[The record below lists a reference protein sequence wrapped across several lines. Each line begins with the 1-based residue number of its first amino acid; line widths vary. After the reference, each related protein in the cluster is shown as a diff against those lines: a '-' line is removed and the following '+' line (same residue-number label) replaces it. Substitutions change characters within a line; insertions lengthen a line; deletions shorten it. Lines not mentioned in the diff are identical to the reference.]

1 MSKQKAIK
9 RKLIKHYKVG
19 GITFDDNKLNFSG
32 VVDKRKSDQ
41 MLDKGF
47 IMKGKIKA
55 AKRKVKSR
63 KA

>member
-1 MSKQKAIK
+1 
-9 RKLIKHYKVG
+9 
-19 GITFDDNKLNFSG
+19 
-32 VVDKRKSDQ
+32 

-63 KA
+63 KAWVY